1 MVLFAALFAVLT
13 RETMDPGLNFY
24 FLILN
29 FKVLTYLLTY
39 SLFWYIFLGL
49 VGLTLSYALT
59 VTQSLSYLVTSVSEA
74 ETNMVGVERIKV
86 WTGFFKK
93 LFFTKKI
100 LFCLH
105 IFTEFV
111 SNFCTR
117 NIKKSKRRH
126 HWKCRVK
133 IHLLNGL
140 NMELSILKSIKHGTV
155 KGLT

>member
-29 FKVLTYLLTY
+29 FKVVAYLLTY
-39 SLFWYIFLGL
+39 SWFRYIFLGL

-86 WTGFFKK
+86 WTGFF
-93 LFFTKKI
+93 
-100 LFCLH
+100 
-105 IFTEFV
+105 
-111 SNFCTR
+111 
-117 NIKKSKRRH
+117 
-126 HWKCRVK
+126 
-133 IHLLNGL
+133 
-140 NMELSILKSIKHGTV
+140 
-155 KGLT
+155 

>member
-29 FKVLTYLLTY
+29 FKVVAYLLTY
-39 SLFWYIFLGL
+39 SWFRYIFLGL

-86 WTGFFKK
+86 WTGFVKNY
-93 LFFTKKI
+93 LFSEKNIFFFFVYI
-100 LFCLH
+100 FVLSLFP
-105 IFTEFV
+105 IFV
-111 SNFCTR
+111 LGISR
-117 NIKKSKRRH
+117 NQR
-126 HWKCRVK
+126 
-133 IHLLNGL
+133 G
-140 NMELSILKSIKHGTV
+140 GTI
-155 KGLT
+155 GNAGSRSTS